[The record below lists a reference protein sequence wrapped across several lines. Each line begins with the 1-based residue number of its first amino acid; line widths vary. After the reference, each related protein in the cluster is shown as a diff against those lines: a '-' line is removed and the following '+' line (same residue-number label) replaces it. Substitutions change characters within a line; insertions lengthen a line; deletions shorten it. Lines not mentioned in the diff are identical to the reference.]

1 MISTGM
7 VVESPEGVSFTYELA
22 SLSNRAL
29 AYGVDLLL
37 RVAIVIGVLLLIG
50 FLALGTGFNGALG
63 FLFIIHF
70 LVEWGYYVVFE
81 WIWEG
86 QSPGKKLFEL
96 RVVKVGGQPI
106 GFFDSVLRN
115 FLRAADGMPMIGA
128 FNSPFAL
135 PVYGVAVISVLFTKR
150 FQRLGDLAA
159 GTMVVHEQPT
169 GFTSVAPRLEALRG
183 EGELRGIALSNRE
196 AQLLQEFALR
206 KDRLHPERRQQL
218 AEILAEP
225 YRLRYP
231 IDSALSA
238 SQVLVHLHN
247 AAAGNRP

>member
-1 MISTGM
+1 
-7 VVESPEGVSFTYELA
+7 VSFTYELA

-37 RVAIVIGVLLLIG
+37 RIAIVFGVLVLIGV
-50 FLALGTGFNGALG
+50 LALGTGIQGTLG
-63 FLFIIHF
+63 LLFIVHF
-70 LVEWGYYVVFE
+70 LVEWGYYVLFE
-81 WIWEG
+81 WIWDG

-115 FLRAADGMPMIGA
+115 FLRAADGLPMIGA

-135 PVYGVAVISVLFTKR
+135 PVYGAAVVSVLFTKR

-169 GFTSVAPRLEALRG
+169 GFISVAPQLETLRG

-196 AQLLQEFALR
+196 AQLLQEFVLR

-218 AEILAEP
+218 ADILAEP
-225 YRLRYP
+225 YRQRYI
-231 IDSALSA
+231 IDGALDS

-247 AAAGNRP
+247 SAAGDRA